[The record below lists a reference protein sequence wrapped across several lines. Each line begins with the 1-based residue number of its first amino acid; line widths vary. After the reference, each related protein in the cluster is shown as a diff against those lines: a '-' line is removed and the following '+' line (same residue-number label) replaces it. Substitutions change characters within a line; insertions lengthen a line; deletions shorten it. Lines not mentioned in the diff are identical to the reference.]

1 MAAGPYGAYHS
12 YLVHET
18 DVRGTRVD
26 ARKDPRRLGWQGP
39 LRYFAVYVAA
49 KKYVTSRELGNTLQ
63 IGEVVAAGTKFFKV
77 VGVFKEKEAE
87 AVGGGG
93 GGGGGGG
100 SAMD

>member
-26 ARKDPRRLGWQGP
+26 AKPHRRLGWQSSS
-39 LRYFAVYVAA
+39 LNFTVSVSSKVY
-49 KKYVTSRELGNTLQ
+49 YTSRELGNTLQ

-93 GGGGGGG
+93 GGGGGG